1 MPVRLEVVLLAI
13 VTNNDGIEHHIKEKE
28 TSSWTSLPCGI
39 LLTLLGGLTDESG
52 NHGSA
57 L

>member
-39 LLTLLGGLTDESG
+39 LLTLLGGLTAESG
-52 NHGSA
+52 NPGSA